1 MSNQNVLKDIFADKS
16 VRNKLSIFYTFAIA
30 LMIYQGAVFFVIK
43 GDDISSKGDIP
54 NFTISFTESSES
66 FEDSRIVNDE
76 SREIIVYTPS
86 EAMFSTNNGM
96 GMLMINVT
104 YGETSGE
111 IGDPCDT
118 VSVDLVPNSVVAD
131 WNNENNVLTGTSD
144 DCSEISLQL
153 MVFPGYNGQPTQ
165 QIGMD
170 STHWQ
175 NIWTDQSYGNGD
187 FELGMEVNVNQPPG
201 QFAPTIQ
208 DNDEEVFVTW
218 KSVFFTVAV
227 E

>member
-86 EAMFSTNNGM
+86 ESMFSTNNGM

-118 VSVDLVPNSVVAD
+118 VSVDLVPNSVAAD

-153 MVFPGYNGQPTQ
+153 MVFPGYNGLPTQ

>member
-1 MSNQNVLKDIFADKS
+1 MSVSRVAGPVFDDDQNLK
-16 VRNKLSIFYTFAIA
+16 YT
-30 LMIYQGAVFFVIK
+30 YYK
-43 GDDISSKGDIP
+43 
-54 NFTISFTESSES
+54 
-66 FEDSRIVNDE
+66 
-76 SREIIVYTPS
+76 YTYY
-86 EAMFSTNNGM
+86 EK
-96 GMLMINVT
+96 
-104 YGETSGE
+104 
-111 IGDPCDT
+111 
-118 VSVDLVPNSVVAD
+118 NSVVAD

-153 MVFPGYNGQPTQ
+153 MVFPGYNGLPTQ

>member
-1 MSNQNVLKDIFADKS
+1 MSNQNVLEDIFADKS

-86 EAMFSTNNGM
+86 ESMFSTNNGM

-118 VSVDLVPNSVVAD
+118 VSVDLVPNSVAAD

-153 MVFPGYNGQPTQ
+153 MVFPGYNGLPTQ

>member
-1 MSNQNVLKDIFADKS
+1 MSNSNILKDIFGDKS

-54 NFTISFTESSES
+54 SFTISFTESSENS
-66 FEDSRIVNDE
+66 DDSRVVNDE
-76 SREIIVYTPS
+76 SREVVIYTPS
-86 EAMFSTNNGM
+86 EGMFATNNGM
-96 GMLMINVT
+96 GILMINVT

-118 VSVDLVPNSVVAD
+118 VSVDLVPNSVPAD

-144 DCSEISLQL
+144 DCSEINLQL

-165 QIGMD
+165 QMGMD

-175 NIWTDQSYGNGD
+175 NIWTDPSYGNGD